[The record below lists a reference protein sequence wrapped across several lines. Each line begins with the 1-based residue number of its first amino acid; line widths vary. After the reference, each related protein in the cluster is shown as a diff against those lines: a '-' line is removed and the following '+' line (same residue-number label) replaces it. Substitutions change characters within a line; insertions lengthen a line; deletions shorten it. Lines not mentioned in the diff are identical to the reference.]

1 MFDQLFDRP
10 HAMTRHHA
18 GRLSEERGAFLA
30 HLASMGMR
38 RNTLQSTA
46 EVLLVIAKTLRLAKR
61 PGESITRDEIKR
73 NAINKYKFISIAT
86 RWLLFLGRLQQRPAP
101 ASPYANKIKSFADY
115 MQHERGLSPATIR
128 SRCWLVPR
136 VLNRLGTVGGSLR
149 KITPHRLDEA
159 FKEMLEQ
166 GKYSPVSVQDWASAL
181 RSFFRYAEMRGWCR
195 KGLAHSIR
203 GPRVFSHASLPIG
216 PSWDDVRRML
226 AMTEGNRPTEIRA
239 RAILML
245 LAIYGLRSGEVC
257 QLRLEDFDW
266 ERERLTVA
274 GSKTQRTR
282 TWPLNRTVGD
292 AVLHYLKKVRPSS
305 SHREVFLTIH
315 SPFRPMRYLWG
326 LVSKRLRSLAPSLP
340 HHGPH
345 ALRHACATRLLNRGL
360 SLKEIGDQLGH
371 QDPDTTRIY
380 AKVDLVGLREV
391 ADFDMGGLQ

>member
-1 MFDQLFDRP
+1 MFDQLFDR
-10 HAMTRHHA
+10 RHRT
-18 GRLSEERGAFLA
+18 GPVSEERGAFLA
-30 HLASMGMR
+30 HLAKRGMR
-38 RNTLQSTA
+38 RSTLQSTA
-46 EVLLVIAKTLRLAKR
+46 QELLVIARILRLAKR
-61 PGESITRDEIKR
+61 SGESITRDEIKR
-73 NAINKYKFISIAT
+73 KAINKYKFISIAT
-86 RWLLFLGRLQQRPAP
+86 RWLLFLGRLQQRPAH
-101 ASPYANKIKSFADY
+101 ASPYATKIKSFADY
-115 MQHERGLSPATIR
+115 MEHERNLSPATIH

-136 VLNRLGTVGGSLR
+136 VLDRLGTVGGSLR

-159 FKEMLEQ
+159 FKEMLGQ
-166 GKYSPVSVQDWASAL
+166 GEYSPVSVQDWASAL
-181 RSFFRYAEMRGWCR
+181 RSFFRYAEMRGWCP
-195 KGLAHSIR
+195 KGLTHSIR

-226 AMTEGNRPTEIRA
+226 AMTEGNRPADIRA

-274 GSKTQRTR
+274 GSKTQRNR

-292 AVLHYLKKVRPSS
+292 AVLRYLKKARPSS
-305 SHREVFLTIH
+305 LHREVFLTMS

-326 LVSKRLRSLAPSLP
+326 LVGQRLRSLAPSLP

-391 ADFDMGGLQ
+391 GDFDLEGLL